1 MAPMRAFVIAAL
13 ALAGAV
19 VAAAPAALPKRPPLD
34 ACVPKA
40 LRSHSIAFRASDR
53 VRLVGLELGKGR
65 RGVVLAHEL
74 NATLCNWL
82 PFARLLAARG
92 FHVLLFDAR
101 DAGKSAYVSFPQ
113 SDQLDR
119 DVVGAAR
126 ELRRR
131 GAGKLLVM
139 GASAGGTAA
148 LTAAPKLGAT
158 VAGVAALSSPAEYVD
173 MDAVAAVRRISA
185 PSFFAVA
192 TGDAQFVGS
201 VKELYEAAAA
211 TTKQLELVE
220 GSTAHGTELLSGAR
234 DGAAMRAKLLAFS
247 VAALPS

>member
-1 MAPMRAFVIAAL
+1 MAAMRAFLVGSL
-13 ALAGAV
+13 VL
-19 VAAAPAALPKRPPLD
+19 AAAFVTAASAAPPNRPPLD

-40 LRSHSIAFRASDR
+40 LRSHAVAFRASDR
-53 VRLVGLELGKGR
+53 VRLVGLELGTGR

-74 NATLCNWL
+74 NASLCNWL
-82 PFARLLAARG
+82 PFARVLAARG

-131 GAGKLLVM
+131 GARKLLLM
-139 GASAGGTAA
+139 GASAGGTAT
-148 LTAAPKLGAT
+148 LTAAPKLGAA
-158 VAGVAALSSPAEYVD
+158 VAGVAALSSPAQYTD
-173 MDAVAAVRRISA
+173 MDALAAVRRITA

-192 TGDAQFVGS
+192 EADTQFVAS
-201 VKELYEAAAA
+201 VKELYAADAA
-211 TTKQLELVE
+211 TTKQLELAD
-220 GSTAHGTELLSGAR
+220 GFAHGTELLSGR
-234 DGAAMRAKLLAFS
+234 DGAVMRAKLLAFS

>member
-1 MAPMRAFVIAAL
+1 MAPMRAFLVGSL
-13 ALAGAV
+13 VLAGAV
-19 VAAAPAALPKRPPLD
+19 VGAAPAALPKRPPLD
-34 ACVPKA
+34 ACVPKV
-40 LRSHSIAFRASDR
+40 LRSHAVAFRATDR
-53 VRLVGLELGKGR
+53 VRLVGLELGTGR

-74 NATLCNWL
+74 NANLCNWL

-101 DAGKSAYVSFPQ
+101 DAGRSAYVSFPQ
-113 SDQLDR
+113 SEQLDR

-131 GAGKLLVM
+131 GAAKLLVM

-158 VAGVAALSSPAEYVD
+158 VVGVVALSSPATYVD
-173 MDAVAAVRRISA
+173 MDAVAAVRRISV
-185 PSFFAVA
+185 PSFFAV
-192 TGDAQFVGS
+192 GDGDTQFVGG
-201 VKELYEAAAA
+201 VKQLYDASAA
-211 TTKQLELVE
+211 TTKQLEVVH
-220 GSTAHGTELLSGAR
+220 GSFAHGTELLGGGT
-234 DGAAMRAKLLAFS
+234 DGAAMRAKLFAFS

>member
-1 MAPMRAFVIAAL
+1 MAPMRAFAIGLL
-13 ALAGAV
+13 AVAGAAA
-19 VAAAPAALPKRPPLD
+19 AAAPAAVPKRPALD

-40 LRSHSIAFRASDR
+40 LRSHAVAFRASDR

-74 NATLCNWL
+74 NASLCNWL
-82 PFARLLAARG
+82 PFARVLAARG

-131 GAGKLLVM
+131 GAAKLLLM

-148 LTAAPKLGAT
+148 LTAAPKLGAA
-158 VAGVAALSSPAEYVD
+158 VAGVAALSSPADYVD
-173 MDAVAAVRRISA
+173 MDAAAAVRRISA
-185 PSFFAVA
+185 PSFFAVGEA
-192 TGDAQFVGS
+192 DAQFVGS
-201 VKELYEAAAA
+201 VKELYEASAA

-220 GSTAHGTELLSGAR
+220 GSTAHGTELLSGTG

-247 VAALPS
+247 LAALPS

>member
-1 MAPMRAFVIAAL
+1 MAPMRAFVIGSL
-13 ALAGAV
+13 ALAAV
-19 VAAAPAALPKRPPLD
+19 VVAPAPAAPPKHPLLD

-40 LRSHSIAFRASDR
+40 LRSHAIAFRASDR

-74 NATLCNWL
+74 NGTLCNWL
-82 PFARLLAARG
+82 PFARLLVARG

-119 DVVGAAR
+119 DVVGAGR

-131 GAGKLLVM
+131 GAGKLLLM

-148 LTAAPKLGAT
+148 LAAAPKLGAT

-185 PSFFAVA
+185 PSFFAVGEA
-192 TGDAQFVGS
+192 DSQFVAG
-201 VKELYEAAAA
+201 VKQLYDAAAS
-211 TTKQLELVE
+211 TMKQLEVVD
-220 GSTAHGTELLSGAR
+220 GSTAHGTELLSGPN
-234 DGAAMRAKLLAFS
+234 DGTAMRAKLLAFS